1 MSNLEKLI
9 QEAQSLPYL
18 EKQKL
23 IEALQTEQVSNS
35 AAAKLEA
42 IRKARGCLTGIL
54 PSTDEFLAE
63 KYAELNQ
70 EEK

>member
-23 IEALQTEQVSNS
+23 IEALQVETESNHPT
-35 AAAKLEA
+35 AKINA
-42 IRKARGCLTGIL
+42 IRKVRGSLKGIL
-54 PSTDEFLAE
+54 PSTEEFLAE
-63 KYAELNQ
+63 KHAELNR
-70 EEK
+70 EE

>member
-23 IEALQTEQVSNS
+23 IEALQTETESNLPT
-35 AAAKLEA
+35 AKINA
-42 IRKARGCLTGIL
+42 IRNVRGSLKGLL
-54 PSTDEFLAE
+54 PSTEEFLAE
-63 KYAELNQ
+63 KHAELKR
-70 EEK
+70 EE